1 MIPAEHRLKSVPQKG
16 FSSGTGFSLWW
27 TLLEL
32 ALTLVLIV
40 PSQAADLAQTLDAL
54 VDSSPVAAHSNF
66 GIHVVDLKAGKPVYG
81 RYEDRLLLPAS
92 NMKLFTTA
100 LALQKLGAGYRFQT
114 RLLEEASGD
123 VTLVGS
129 GDPSMSGRI
138 YPYGRT
144 ASNGPPLRAIED
156 LADQAVAKGLTH
168 VRGDI
173 IGDDALY
180 PWEPFPPSWTQSDA
194 LGESGAPISALS
206 VADNFITATI
216 TPGAK
221 PGDLATLSLAPALE
235 YFAIDNRI
243 QTEARGSAAQ
253 IRVTRAPGSRQLLI
267 DGTMPASAAKVYANI
282 AIDDPALYAAC
293 ALYDALTRRGVSIT
307 GHPVARHRS
316 AADAYKAPEGTVL
329 ATRSSPSV
337 GELVRMTDKVSE
349 NLHAELL
356 LREVGRV
363 DRKAGTREAGL
374 ASLNALLAQIGGTSG
389 DPRADF
395 RADFRIDDGSGL
407 SRNTLVT
414 PRLITRLLEFMYHAP
429 GPSSGGANSANSAAR
444 DSWIAMLPIGG
455 EDGTLARRLGRP
467 AEARAIH
474 AKTGTLNRAIALSGY
489 ADNKNGGWLAF
500 SILVNDFAAPQSEVE
515 AWVDK
520 IALALVE

>member
-1 MIPAEHRLKSVPQKG
+1 MIGADHRLKPVPPVFRGTG
-16 FSSGTGFSLWW
+16 FSGSTGFSLWK
-27 TLLEL
+27 LL
-32 ALTLVLIV
+32 ALTLVPIV
-40 PSQAADLAQTLDAL
+40 VAPAADLTQTLDAL

-66 GIHVVDLKAGKPVYG
+66 GIHVVDLKTGKPLYA

-100 LALQKLGAGYRFQT
+100 LALQKLGPGYRFQT

-123 VTLVGS
+123 LTLVGS
-129 GDPSMSGRI
+129 GDPSMSGRV
-138 YPYGRT
+138 YPYSRN
-144 ASNGPPLRAIED
+144 APNGPPLRAIED
-156 LADQAVAKGLTH
+156 FADQALKNGLTH
-168 VRGDI
+168 VRGDV

-180 PWEPFPPSWTQSDA
+180 PWDPFPPSWTQSDA

-206 VADNFITATI
+206 VADNFITIAI
-216 TPGAK
+216 TPGA

-243 QTEARGSAAQ
+243 QTVAGTGAAQ
-253 IRVTRAPGSRQLLI
+253 IRVTRAPGSRQFLI
-267 DGTMPASAAKVYANI
+267 DGTVPAPKTKTSANVIYVNV

-293 ALYDALTRRGVSIT
+293 ALYDALTRRGVSVS

-329 ATRSSPSV
+329 ATRASPPV
-337 GELVRMTDKVSE
+337 AELVRMTDKVSE

-374 ASLNALLAQIGGTSG
+374 ASLNAFLAQVGGAS
-389 DPRADF
+389 ADL
-395 RADFRIDDGSGL
+395 RSDFRIDDGSGL

-414 PRLITRLLEFMYHAP
+414 PQLITRLLEFMYQAP
-429 GPSSGGANSANSAAR
+429 GSSSGAANTTAR
-444 DSWIAMLPIGG
+444 DAWIAMLPIGG

-489 ADNKNGGWLAF
+489 ADSRNAGWLAF

-520 IALALVE
+520 IALALLE